1 MSSDLSLEQKR
12 DPDQNT
18 ARSPVNWPV
27 LVLTLAGALTLA
39 WISFLLWMAFKV
51 VGWVLH

>member
-1 MSSDLSLEQKR
+1 MSSDLSLEEKS
-12 DPDQNT
+12 DPDENT
-18 ARSPVNWPV
+18 ARPLLIGPV
-27 LVLTLAGALTLA
+27 LVLTLGGALTLA